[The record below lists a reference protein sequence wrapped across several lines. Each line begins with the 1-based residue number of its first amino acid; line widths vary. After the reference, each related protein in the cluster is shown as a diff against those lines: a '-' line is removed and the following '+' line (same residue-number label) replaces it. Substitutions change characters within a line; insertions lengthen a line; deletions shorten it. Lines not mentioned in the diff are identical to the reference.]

1 MTQRWEAT
9 DLQQI
14 QDLERM
20 VHPCGSGAF
29 GYFESNFYTTEGN
42 HDIVGLNFPVFFCRD
57 PIPGPDVIRSQF
69 RNPTNVFLANASEAN
84 HAGLM
89 FFSDHGTPQGWRFNH
104 GYGCHTFIQKQ
115 FTDSEAMQMCGE
127 DSGYSQ
133 RHLWE
138 AIEKGE
144 EIEWAAHV
152 QAMDP
157 RQAHPDKLR
166 FDPFD
171 VTKHVPGIED
181 SPRSVDEGYE
191 RAGEEEY
198 LLKHSRW
205 SLPHQASRDPIKQ
218 SSCFEQDFKLAEA
231 WRKYLAQGYKISEDY
246 AQGICD
252 LLGQPQFEF
261 SKIKEL
267 AETARSGIR
276 SPALGLVLEQDSPN
290 ILCLQL
296 FIRHK

>member
-14 QDLERM
+14 QDLERQ
-20 VHPCGSGAF
+20 
-29 GYFESNFYTTEGN
+29 
-42 HDIVGLNFPVFFCRD
+42 DITPRPPSSSAATPSRD
-57 PIPGPDVIRSQF
+57 QTSFALSPATQQTSSE
-69 RNPTNVFLANASEAN
+69 ANASEAN

-115 FTDSEAMQMCGE
+115 FTDSEVMQMCGE

-171 VTKHVPGIED
+171 VKKHVPGIED

-198 LLKHSRW
+198 LLKHSQG

-231 WRKYLAQGYKISEDY
+231 WRKYLAQVYKISEDY

-252 LLGQPQFEF
+252 LLDQPQFEF
-261 SKIKEL
+261 PKAWYWNEI
-267 AETARSGIR
+267 G
-276 SPALGLVLEQDSPN
+276 
-290 ILCLQL
+290 
-296 FIRHK
+296 